1 MSVRKALLSGCL
13 LLSLSLA
20 AQAAAMKSIIGD
32 QVNVRSGPGKKHEV
46 LFKANLGYPIQV
58 EQQQGDWVRFK
69 DWLGERGWVT
79 KDMVGNVSTVVVLG
93 TDANVRRGP
102 AASEAAVTKVQ
113 RGEIYRVLARKG
125 GWIKL
130 GYYEDSHEVGWI
142 REDLVWGH

>member
-1 MSVRKALLSGCL
+1 MVSKKALLCSWL
-13 LLSLSLA
+13 LLALPMFA
-20 AQAAAMKSIIGD
+20 EAAAMKSIVGD

-46 LFKANLGYPIQV
+46 RFKANLGYPVQI
-58 EQQQGDWVRFK
+58 EQQQGDWIRIK

-79 KDMVGNVSTVVVLG
+79 KEMVGNVSTVVILG

-113 RGEIYRVLARKG
+113 RGEIYKVLARKP
-125 GWIKL
+125 GWVKL
-130 GYYEDSHEVGWI
+130 GYYEDSHELGWI